1 MKAKLLF
8 CLCLLLTA
16 TSLFGQSN
24 LTISG
29 IVTEK
34 STGYPAIGVS
44 VFVKGTTT
52 GTVTSADGEYTL
64 SNVPA
69 NSTLVFSYIGMLTKE
84 VLVNNQTVINV
95 LLEDDTQNLDE
106 VVVIGYGTS
115 KAKDLTA
122 PITVIKA
129 DEITKHTTS
138 SPMGALQG
146 KVPGV
151 QITNSGQPGSGP
163 MVRIRGIGS
172 FDKENGPLYVV
183 DGMFYD
189 NINFLNTADIEDI
202 SILKDASAASIYGVR
217 AANGVVLVTTRKGAI
232 NRPATVTYDGYVGF
246 QKATNVLKMANSEQ
260 YATMVREIGD
270 QTGLAILDK
279 SAELFGGTQ
288 ANPGANTDWYKELLR
303 TALVHNHS
311 IDVSGGTEKA
321 AYSVGANYLY
331 QEGIM
336 DSENEYERFN
346 LRAKADYNAF
356 NWLKIGANV
365 VVSNADQIEAS
376 PSAWGYAFQTPS
388 IIPVMDDRRS
398 AEDAFP
404 VKYASPSQ
412 LGMATYFSN
421 PVANANYYN
430 RKNNSVRVLP
440 TFYAQID
447 FLPEKLSFK
456 TAYSQD
462 INFLQT
468 REYNQVYKVGGAQE
482 KTVSDLRK
490 DNDWTRSWIVD
501 NTLTY
506 RDSFDEHNF
515 TVMAGNSVRT
525 ENWRSLRG
533 KAPGVPG
540 GEDEYLY
547 LGQGNADGRETSDDG
562 TTYRGVSWFG
572 RVQYDW
578 NSKYILS
585 ATMRADGSSKY
596 QQTWGYFPSV
606 GAAWNISEEGFMKN
620 QKVFDYMKLR
630 ASWGKLGNDKI
641 KASDGFASITQSLNT
656 SGVYGQGILPGYTNL
671 VYFSWLEWEVVNET
685 NVGIDFTML
694 NNRLRVEADWY
705 YRLTENAVIDAP
717 LPMGAGNLLG
727 NNGEILNTGVE
738 LSLNWSDRVGKD
750 FSYYIGGNITTLKN
764 EVKNLN
770 GLPYIYGG
778 SAEFRT
784 ISKVGGELNA
794 YYGHKIAGVYQNQAE
809 IDADPIAVANGLVPG
824 DFKYVDQNNDG
835 KIDNEDRVELG
846 SYIPN
851 FTYGINLGMSYKNF
865 DFSMVMQGVT
875 GNQIV
880 NRKRGDRRWQS
891 DINYDADQVE
901 NRWTGEGSTNK
912 YPSAAGSI
920 KPWNISKFNDFYV
933 ESGAYF
939 RIQNIQA
946 AYTLPKKKTGKIK
959 MPTIRLSLTAERP
972 FTFFKANSFTPEL
985 AGTNKGSTMSDA
997 ATGTMSDAAIGFDT
1011 QVYPLAASYTFG
1023 LRIIY

>member
-1 MKAKLLF
+1 MKTKLML
-8 CLCLLLTA
+8 CLCLLMATA
-16 TSLFGQSN
+16 SVVGQGN
-24 LTISG
+24 LTVTG
-29 IVTEK
+29 QVTEK
-34 STGYPAIGVS
+34 ATGYSAIGVS
-44 VFVKGTTT
+44 VFVKGTTN
-52 GTVTSADGEYTL
+52 GTVTSVDGDYSL
-64 SNVPA
+64 SNIPSDA
-69 NSTLVFSYIGMLTKE
+69 TLVFSYMGMLTQE
-84 VLVNNQTVINV
+84 IPVNGRTVVNV
-95 LLEDDTQNLDE
+95 LLEEDTQRLDE
-106 VVVIGYGTS
+106 VVVVGYGTS
-115 KAKDLTA
+115 RAKDLTA
-122 PITVIKA
+122 PIAVIKA
-129 DEITKHTTS
+129 DEITKHATS

-151 QITNSGQPGSGP
+151 HITNSGQPGSGP
-163 MVRIRGIGS
+163 LVKIRGIGS
-172 FDKENGPLYVV
+172 FDKENRPLFVV

-189 NINFLNTADIEDI
+189 NIDFLNTADIEDI

-217 AANGVVLVTTRKGAI
+217 AANGVILVTTRKGSF
-232 NRPATVTYDGYVGF
+232 NRPATITYDGYVGF

-260 YATMVREIGD
+260 YATMMREIGD
-270 QTGLAILDK
+270 PTALAILDK

-288 ANPGANTDWYKELLR
+288 ANPVADTDWYNELLR
-303 TALVHNHS
+303 TAVIHNHS

-321 AYSVGANYLY
+321 VYSVGANYLY

-336 DSENEYERFN
+336 NAENEYQRFN

-356 NWLKIGANV
+356 SWLKIGANV
-365 VVSNADQIEAS
+365 VLSNADQIEPSA
-376 PSAWGYAFQTPS
+376 SAWGYAFQTPS
-388 IIPVMDDRRS
+388 IIPVMDERRS
-398 AEDAFP
+398 AEEAFP

-421 PVANANYYN
+421 PVANAQYYN
-430 RKNNSVRVLP
+430 RKNNAVRVLP
-440 TFYAQID
+440 AFYAQID
-447 FLPEKLSFK
+447 FIPEKLFFK

-462 INFLQT
+462 INFLQM
-468 REYNQVYKVGGAQE
+468 REYGQVYKVGGSQE
-482 KTVSDLRK
+482 RTTSDLRK
-490 DNDWTRSWIVD
+490 ENEWTHNWILD

-506 RDSFDEHNF
+506 RDSFGNHNF

-525 ENWRSLRG
+525 ENWRKLWG

-547 LGQGNADGRETSDDG
+547 LGQGNADGRETGDDG
-562 TTYRGVSWFG
+562 TTYRSLSWFG

-578 NSKYILS
+578 KSKYILS

-606 GAAWNISEEGFMKN
+606 GAAWNISEEDFMKD
-620 QKVFDYMKLR
+620 QRLFDYLKLR

-641 KASDGFASITQSLNT
+641 KASDGFASISQEMKT
-656 SGVYGQGILPGYTNL
+656 SGVFGPGILPGYTNL
-671 VYFSWLEWEVVNET
+671 VYFSWLGWEVVNET
-685 NVGIDFTML
+685 NVGIDFAAL
-694 NNRLRVEADWY
+694 DNRLRVEADWY
-705 YRLTENAVIDAP
+705 YRLTENAVIEAP
-717 LPMGAGNLLG
+717 LPMGAGKLLG

-738 LSLNWSDRVGKD
+738 LSVNWSDRVGKD
-750 FSYYIGGNITTLKN
+750 FSYYIGGNIATLKN
-764 EVKNLN
+764 EVKDLN

-784 ISKVGGELNA
+784 ISQVGGELNA
-794 YYGHKIAGVYQNQAE
+794 FYGHKIAGVYQNQAE
-809 IDADPIAVANGLVPG
+809 INADPVAIANGLVPG
-824 DFKYVDQNNDG
+824 DFKYVDQNKDG
-835 KIDNEDRVELG
+835 VIDNEDRVVLG

-851 FTYGINLGMSYKNF
+851 LTYGANLGMTYKNLEL
-865 DFSMVMQGVT
+865 SVVMQGVT

-901 NRWTGEGSTNK
+901 NRWTGEGSTNSNT
-912 YPSAAGSI
+912 SAAGSI
-920 KPWNISKFNDFYV
+920 KPWNIAKFNDAYV

-946 AYTLPKKKTGKIK
+946 AYTLPKKEIGKVK
-959 MPTIRLSLTAERP
+959 LPSIRLSVTAERP

-985 AGTNKGSTMSDA
+985 TGKNAD
-997 ATGTMSDAAIGFDT
+997 GTMSDAAIGFDT